1 MFASLRHLAVE
12 FKLAVLIAAEF
23 YLFSLLETH
32 FPAELLHLTFLLD
45 KLRQTPGFSLMKIRR
60 PRLDHDHRVYLACLP
75 VAVQGMDFLFPFS
88 LVLTLPSFPG
98 VNATLDT
105 RP

>member
-12 FKLAVLIAAEF
+12 SKLAVLIAAEF
-23 YLFSLLETH
+23 YLFSLRETH

-45 KLRQTPGFSLMKIRR
+45 KLKQTPGFSLMKIQR
-60 PRLDHDHRVYLACLP
+60 PRL
-75 VAVQGMDFLFPFS
+75 AVQGMDFMFPFP